1 MKQSEMIQCDM
12 IQCDMIRR
20 ANYKHYVAGAVL
32 MTLIASAS
40 AQEHPSIKRPVD
52 LPPPADL
59 TYKIEARKK
68 GISLSGEAMVNWRV
82 GAGKYSASNTA
93 RAQILG
99 KILDNRSEGLI
110 DVYGLAPLQFREK
123 RFRKDE
129 TISRFDRAARSISF
143 NNGKLT
149 YPLTGGE
156 QDRGSVQWQL
166 AAVARGAPEKFTPGS
181 EWKFFVAGRRDA
193 EVWTFR
199 VVNRETLKTGMG
211 AVQAVH
217 LVKSPS
223 PDAKGQQ
230 LDLWLAPSLEW
241 YPVKL
246 RFAEDDGEFVEQTL
260 DRIVKK

>member
-1 MKQSEMIQCDM
+1 MQRTMIKQC
-12 IQCDMIRR
+12 
-20 ANYKHYVAGAVL
+20 VGGAVL
-32 MTLIASAS
+32 MASALCAH

-52 LPPPADL
+52 LPPSADL

-68 GISLSGEAMVNWRV
+68 GISLSGEAQVNWRV
-82 GAGKYSASNTA
+82 GGGKYSASNTA

-99 KILDNRSEGLI
+99 KILDNRTEGLI

-123 RFRKDE
+123 RFRKGE
-129 TISRFDRAARSISF
+129 TTATFDRAAKTIGF
-143 NNGKLT
+143 NEGKAS
-149 YPLTGGE
+149 YPLIGGE

-166 AAVARGAPEKFTPGS
+166 AAVGRGAPEKFTPGS

-193 EVWTFR
+193 EVWTFK
-199 VVNRETLKTGMG
+199 VVNRESLKTGMG
-211 AVQAVH
+211 TVQAVH

-260 DRIVKK
+260 DKIAKK

>member
-1 MKQSEMIQCDM
+1 MQSVMIKRC
-12 IQCDMIRR
+12 
-20 ANYKHYVAGAVL
+20 AAAAVL
-32 MTLIASAS
+32 MGVLCGAA
-40 AQEHPSIKRPVD
+40 AQEHPSVKRPVD
-52 LPPPADL
+52 LPPSADL

-68 GISLSGEAMVNWRV
+68 GISLSGDATVNWRA

-99 KILDNRSEGLI
+99 KILDNRTEGLI

-123 RFRKDE
+123 RFRKAE
-129 TISRFDRAARSISF
+129 TIAHFDRAAKTITF
-143 NNGKLT
+143 DDGKQS

-166 AAVARGAPEKFTPGS
+166 AAVGRGSPDKFTPGS

-193 EVWTFR
+193 ETWTFK
-199 VVNRETLKTGMG
+199 VVNREQLKTGMG
-211 AVQAVH
+211 TLQTVH
-217 LVKSPS
+217 LVRSPS
-223 PDAKGQQ
+223 PDAKGQS

-260 DRIVKK
+260 DKIVKK

>member
-1 MKQSEMIQCDM
+1 MQSVMIKRCT
-12 IQCDMIRR
+12 
-20 ANYKHYVAGAVL
+20 AGAVL
-32 MTLIASAS
+32 MGVMLGAW
-40 AQEHPSIKRPVD
+40 AQEHASVKRPVD
-52 LPPPADL
+52 LPPSADL

-68 GISLSGEAMVNWRV
+68 GISLSGEAQVNWRV
-82 GAGKYSASNTA
+82 GAGRYSAGNTA
-93 RAQILG
+93 RAQLLG

-123 RFRKDE
+123 RFRKDQ
-129 TISRFDRAARSISF
+129 TIATFDRAAKTIVF
-143 NNGKLT
+143 NDGKLS

-166 AAVARGAPEKFTPGS
+166 AAVGRGAPEKFTPGS

-193 EVWTFR
+193 EMWTFK
-199 VVNRETLKTGMG
+199 VVSREMLKTGMG
-211 AVQAVH
+211 TLPTVH

-223 PDAKGQQ
+223 PDARGQS

-246 RFAEDDGEFVEQTL
+246 RFAEEDGEFVEQTL
-260 DRIVKK
+260 DKLVKK

>member
-1 MKQSEMIQCDM
+1 MQSVMIKRC
-12 IQCDMIRR
+12 
-20 ANYKHYVAGAVL
+20 AAAAVL
-32 MTLIASAS
+32 MGVLCGAG
-40 AQEHPSIKRPVD
+40 AQEHPSVKRPVD
-52 LPPPADL
+52 LPPSADL

-68 GISLSGEAMVNWRV
+68 GISLSGDALVNWRV

-123 RFRKDE
+123 RFRKAE
-129 TISRFDRAARSISF
+129 TTATFDRAAKTIAFSD
-143 NNGKLT
+143 GKQT
-149 YPLTGGE
+149 YNLTGGE

-166 AAVARGAPEKFTPGS
+166 AAVGRGSPDKFTPGS

-193 EVWTFR
+193 ETWTFK
-199 VVNRETLKTGMG
+199 VVGREQLKTGMG
-211 AVQAVH
+211 TVQTVH
-217 LVKSPS
+217 LVRSPS
-223 PDAKGQQ
+223 PDAKGQS

-246 RFAEDDGEFVEQTL
+246 RFSEDDGEFVEQTL
-260 DRIVKK
+260 DKIAKK

>member
-1 MKQSEMIQCDM
+1 MKQSEMLQGDM
-12 IQCDMIRR
+12 IKRGKDLRC
-20 ANYKHYVAGAVL
+20 VAGAVL
-32 MTLIASAS
+32 LAVVASAA

-52 LPPPADL
+52 LPPSADL

-68 GISLSGEAMVNWRV
+68 GISLSGEATVNWRV
-82 GAGKYSASNTA
+82 GAGKYSASNSA

-129 TISRFDRAARSISF
+129 TISRFDRAAKTISF
-143 NNGKLT
+143 NNGKLA

-166 AAVARGAPEKFTPGS
+166 AAVARGAPDKFTPGS

-193 EVWTFR
+193 EVWTFK
-199 VVNRETLKTGMG
+199 VVKREALRTGMG
-211 AVQAVH
+211 TVQAVH

>member
-1 MKQSEMIQCDM
+1 MQSVMIKLC
-12 IQCDMIRR
+12 
-20 ANYKHYVAGAVL
+20 AAGAVL
-32 MTLIASAS
+32 AGLMSGAA
-40 AQEHPSIKRPVD
+40 AQEHPSVKRPVD
-52 LPPPADL
+52 LPPSADL

-68 GISLSGEAMVNWRV
+68 GISLSGDAIVNWRA
-82 GAGKYSASNTA
+82 GGGKYSASSTA

-99 KILDNRSEGLI
+99 KILDNRTEGLI

-129 TISRFDRAARSISF
+129 TIANFDRAARKIVF
-143 NNGKLT
+143 NDGKQS

-166 AAVARGAPEKFTPGS
+166 AAVGRGTPDKFTPGS

-193 EVWTFR
+193 EAWTFK
-199 VVNRETLKTGMG
+199 VVNREALKTGMG
-211 AVQAVH
+211 TVQTVH
-217 LVKSPS
+217 LVRSPS
-223 PDAKGQQ
+223 PDSKGQT

-246 RFAEDDGEFVEQTL
+246 RFAEEDGEFVEQTL
-260 DRIVKK
+260 DKIVKK

>member
-1 MKQSEMIQCDM
+1 MMQSALIKRC
-12 IQCDMIRR
+12 
-20 ANYKHYVAGAVL
+20 AAGAVL
-32 MTLIASAS
+32 MAVATCGS

-68 GISLSGEAMVNWRV
+68 GISLSGEAIVNWRV
-82 GAGKYSASNTA
+82 GAGRYSASNTA
-93 RAQILG
+93 RAQMLG
-99 KILDNRSEGLI
+99 KILDNRSEGVI
-110 DVYGLAPLQFREK
+110 DAYGLAPLQFREK

-129 TISRFDRAARSISF
+129 TMSRFDRAAKSITF
-143 NNGKLT
+143 NQGRLS

-166 AAVARGAPEKFTPGS
+166 AAVARGAPDKFTPGS

-193 EVWTFR
+193 EAWTFR
-199 VVNRETLKTGMG
+199 VVNREQLKTGMG
-211 AVQAVH
+211 TVQTVH
-217 LVKSPS
+217 LVKIPS

-246 RFAEDDGEFVEQTL
+246 RIAEEDGEFVEQTL
-260 DRIVKK
+260 DKIVKK

>member
-1 MKQSEMIQCDM
+1 MQSVLIKRCT
-12 IQCDMIRR
+12 
-20 ANYKHYVAGAVL
+20 AGAVL
-32 MTLIASAS
+32 MAVAAMAL

-52 LPPPADL
+52 LPPSADL
-59 TYKIEARKK
+59 SYKIEARKK
-68 GISLSGEAMVNWRV
+68 GISLSGDALVNWRV

-99 KILDNRSEGLI
+99 KILDNRTEGLI

-123 RFRKDE
+123 RFRKDQ
-129 TISRFDRAARSISF
+129 TTATFDRAAKAISF
-143 NNGKLT
+143 NDGKLT

-166 AAVARGAPEKFTPGS
+166 AAVGRAAPEKFTPGS

-193 EVWTFR
+193 ETWTFK
-199 VVNRETLKTGMG
+199 VIGREALKTGMG
-211 AVQAVH
+211 TVQAVH

-223 PDAKGQQ
+223 PDAKGQS

-241 YPVKL
+241 YPVRL
-246 RFAEDDGEFVEQTL
+246 RFSEDDGEYVEQTL
-260 DRIVKK
+260 DKIVRK

>member
-1 MKQSEMIQCDM
+1 MQSVMIKRCT
-12 IQCDMIRR
+12 
-20 ANYKHYVAGAVL
+20 AGAVL
-32 MTLIASAS
+32 MGVMLGAW
-40 AQEHPSIKRPVD
+40 AQEHASVKRPVD
-52 LPPPADL
+52 LPPSADL

-68 GISLSGEAMVNWRV
+68 GISLSGEAQVNWRV
-82 GAGKYSASNTA
+82 GAGRYSAGNTA
-93 RAQILG
+93 RAQLLG

-123 RFRKDE
+123 RFRKDQ
-129 TISRFDRAARSISF
+129 TIATFDRAAKTIVF
-143 NNGKLT
+143 NDGKLS

-166 AAVARGAPEKFTPGS
+166 AAVGRGAPEKFTPGS

-193 EVWTFR
+193 EMWTFK
-199 VVNRETLKTGMG
+199 VVNREMLKTGMG
-211 AVQAVH
+211 TMPTVH

-223 PDAKGQQ
+223 PDARGQS

-246 RFAEDDGEFVEQTL
+246 RFAEEDGEFVEQTL
-260 DRIVKK
+260 DKLVKK

>member
-1 MKQSEMIQCDM
+1 MQSTMIKRC
-12 IQCDMIRR
+12 
-20 ANYKHYVAGAVL
+20 AAGAVL
-32 MTLIASAS
+32 MGVLCGVS

-52 LPPPADL
+52 LPPSADL
-59 TYKIEARKK
+59 TYRIDAKKK
-68 GISLSGEAMVNWRV
+68 GIPLSGSALVNWRV
-82 GAGKYSASNTA
+82 GGGKYSASNTA

-129 TISRFDRAARSISF
+129 TIATFDRAAKAIGF
-143 NNGKLT
+143 NDGKLS

-156 QDRGSVQWQL
+156 QDRASVQWQL
-166 AAVARGAPEKFTPGS
+166 AAVGRGQPDKFTPGS

-193 EVWTFR
+193 EAWTFK
-199 VVNRETLKTGMG
+199 VVNREPLKTGMG
-211 AVQAVH
+211 TVQTVH

-223 PDAKGQQ
+223 PDARGQAI
-230 LDLWLAPSLEW
+230 DLWLAPSLEW

-246 RFAEDDGEFVEQTL
+246 RFAEEDGEFVEQTL
-260 DRIVKK
+260 DKAVRK

>member
-1 MKQSEMIQCDM
+1 MIKRCT
-12 IQCDMIRR
+12 
-20 ANYKHYVAGAVL
+20 AGAVL
-32 MTLIASAS
+32 MGVVLGAW
-40 AQEHPSIKRPVD
+40 AQEHASVKRPVD
-52 LPPPADL
+52 LPPSADL

-68 GISLSGEAMVNWRV
+68 GISLSGEAQVNWRV
-82 GAGKYSASNTA
+82 GAGRYSAGNTA
-93 RAQILG
+93 RAQLLG

-123 RFRKDE
+123 RFRKDQ
-129 TISRFDRAARSISF
+129 TIATFDRAAKTIVF
-143 NNGKLT
+143 NDGKLS

-166 AAVARGAPEKFTPGS
+166 AAVGRGAPEKFTPGS

-193 EVWTFR
+193 EMWTFK
-199 VVNRETLKTGMG
+199 VVNREMLKTGMG
-211 AVQAVH
+211 TLPTVH

-223 PDAKGQQ
+223 PDARGQS

-246 RFAEDDGEFVEQTL
+246 RFAEEDGEFVEQTL
-260 DRIVKK
+260 DKLVKK

>member
-1 MKQSEMIQCDM
+1 MQSVMIKRCT
-12 IQCDMIRR
+12 
-20 ANYKHYVAGAVL
+20 AGAVL
-32 MTLIASAS
+32 MGVMLGAW
-40 AQEHPSIKRPVD
+40 AQEHASVKRPVD
-52 LPPPADL
+52 LPPSADL

-68 GISLSGEAMVNWRV
+68 GISLSGEAQVNWRV
-82 GAGKYSASNTA
+82 GAGRYSAGNTA
-93 RAQILG
+93 RAQLLG

-123 RFRKDE
+123 RFRKDQ
-129 TISRFDRAARSISF
+129 TIATFDRAAKTIVF
-143 NNGKLT
+143 NDGKLS

-166 AAVARGAPEKFTPGS
+166 AAVGRGAPEKFTPGS

-193 EVWTFR
+193 EMWTFK
-199 VVNRETLKTGMG
+199 VVNREMLKTGMG
-211 AVQAVH
+211 TLPTVH

-223 PDAKGQQ
+223 PDARGQS

-246 RFAEDDGEFVEQTL
+246 RFAEEDGEFVEQTL
-260 DRIVKK
+260 DKLVKK

>member
-1 MKQSEMIQCDM
+1 MQSVMIKRCT
-12 IQCDMIRR
+12 
-20 ANYKHYVAGAVL
+20 AGAVL
-32 MTLIASAS
+32 MGVVLGAW
-40 AQEHPSIKRPVD
+40 AQEHASVKRPVD
-52 LPPPADL
+52 LPPSADL

-68 GISLSGEAMVNWRV
+68 GISLSGEAQVNWRV
-82 GAGKYSASNTA
+82 GAGRYSAGNTA
-93 RAQILG
+93 RAQLLG

-123 RFRKDE
+123 RFRKDQ
-129 TISRFDRAARSISF
+129 TIATFDRAAKTIVF
-143 NNGKLT
+143 NDGKLS

-166 AAVARGAPEKFTPGS
+166 AAVGRGAPEKFTPGS

-193 EVWTFR
+193 EMWTFK
-199 VVNRETLKTGMG
+199 VVNREMLKTGMG
-211 AVQAVH
+211 TLPTVH

-223 PDAKGQQ
+223 PDARGQS

-246 RFAEDDGEFVEQTL
+246 RFAEEDGEFVEQTL
-260 DRIVKK
+260 DKLVKK

>member
-1 MKQSEMIQCDM
+1 MQSVMIK
-12 IQCDMIRR
+12 RG
-20 ANYKHYVAGAVL
+20 AAGAVL
-32 MTLIASAS
+32 MAVLACAA

-52 LPPPADL
+52 LPPSADL
-59 TYKIEARKK
+59 SYKIEARKK
-68 GISLSGEAMVNWRV
+68 GISLSGDATVNWRV

-110 DVYGLAPLQFREK
+110 DVYGLSPLRFREK
-123 RFRKDE
+123 RFRKGE
-129 TISRFDRAARSISF
+129 TIATFDRAAKSIGF
-143 NNGKLT
+143 NDGQQN

-166 AAVARGAPEKFTPGS
+166 AAVARGAPDKFTPGS

-193 EVWTFR
+193 EVWTFK
-199 VVNRETLKTGMG
+199 VVNREPLKTGMG
-211 AVQAVH
+211 TVQAVH

-223 PDAKGQQ
+223 PDEKGQSI
-230 LDLWLAPSLEW
+230 DLWLAPSLEW

-246 RFAEDDGEFVEQTL
+246 RFSESDGEYVEQTL
-260 DRIVKK
+260 DKMVKK

>member
-1 MKQSEMIQCDM
+1 MMQSEMIKRC
-12 IQCDMIRR
+12 
-20 ANYKHYVAGAVL
+20 AAGALLMAIATSVL
-32 MTLIASAS
+32 G
-40 AQEHPSIKRPVD
+40 QEHPSIKRPVD

-68 GISLSGEAMVNWRV
+68 GISLSGDATVNWRV
-82 GAGKYSASNTA
+82 GGGKYSAGNTA

-110 DVYGLAPLQFREK
+110 DGYGLAPLQFREK

-129 TISRFDRAARSISF
+129 TIARFDRAAKSITF
-143 NNGKLT
+143 NDGKLT

-166 AAVARGAPEKFTPGS
+166 AAVARGAPDKFTPGS

-193 EVWTFR
+193 QVWTFK
-199 VVNRETLKTGMG
+199 VVNRETLRTGMG
-211 AVQAVH
+211 TVQAVH
-217 LVKSPS
+217 LVKAPS
-223 PDAKGQQ
+223 PDSKGQH

-260 DRIVKK
+260 DKIVKK